1 MSGKMLQAGND
12 DKQRAA
18 FLMRRMSIPAEMHKI

>member
-12 DKQRAA
+12 DKQRGAI
-18 FLMRRMSIPAEMHKI
+18 LMRRMSIPAEMHKI